1 MMNQMKQE
9 MLSSTLFGLRAY
21 TPEELA
27 SIIVDGMPE
36 KLAEI
41 FVRLEIL
48 N

>member
-1 MMNQMKQE
+1 M
-9 MLSSTLFGLRAY
+9 Y
-21 TPEELA
+21 PEELA